1 MRGDW
6 RLARREMLAGVMAVA
21 EGEKYFSLTKP
32 LAQPLQSL
40 FYSFFARRR
49 ESSSTRGSH
58 RSGTRE
64 RSLSYERLKVEVKT
78 ETRNRSNS
86 GGGRR
91 RNRSTGRSSSSGRQK
106 STSRGRS
113 SSQVKV
119 EDLMMDKYGHIGE
132 GGDAVKNG
140 RRQESPGGERTGGS
154 RADNSASGEARVT
167 SSSKVKGRAASV
179 GNEVGF

>member
-1 MRGDW
+1 M
-6 RLARREMLAGVMAVA
+6 
-21 EGEKYFSLTKP
+21 
-32 LAQPLQSL
+32 
-40 FYSFFARRR
+40 
-49 ESSSTRGSH
+49 GS
-58 RSGTRE
+58 
-64 RSLSYERLKVEVKT
+64 KVEVKT

-91 RNRSTGRSSSSGRQK
+91 KNRSTGRSSSSGRQK

-119 EDLMMDKYGHIGE
+119 EDPMMDKYGHIGE

-167 SSSKVKGRAASV
+167 SSSKAKGRTASV
-179 GNEVGF
+179 GNEVLLVRVASEEDYFAVKQEARPPLAEAADLA